1 MPCAEI
7 WIWIKTAWFVRHLGE
22 ILCHNGE
29 FELKEYRPVKNLTFE
44 KYDSNVEECYVE
56 GGEAIKKLVPSTL
69 EGCVVRI
76 CDMIAYIG
84 KDRQDAITAKI
95 LPDDSIFSS
104 EFIGSK
110 NAEMINNLTVD
121 IVNNSFG
128 KDCII
133 LSEQAFNDLKTAKK
147 EDYEYIY
154 KNEKIEGQY
163 NEIIKPMFNEL
174 YYKTA

>member
-1 MPCAEI
+1 MC
-7 WIWIKTAWFVRHLGE
+7 FVRHLGE

-84 KDRQDAITAKI
+84 KDGQDAITAKI
-95 LPDDSIFSS
+95 LPDDLIFSS

-128 KDCII
+128 KNCII

-147 EDYEYIY
+147 ENYEYIY
-154 KNEKIEGQY
+154 KNEKIVGQY

>member
-1 MPCAEI
+1 M
-7 WIWIKTAWFVRHLGE
+7 
-22 ILCHNGE
+22 
-29 FELKEYRPVKNLTFE
+29 TFE
-44 KYDSNVEECYVE
+44 QYDNNVELCYTE

-76 CDMIAYIG
+76 CDIIAYIG

-95 LPDDSIFSS
+95 LSDDSMFSS

-147 EDYEYIY
+147 
-154 KNEKIEGQY
+154 
-163 NEIIKPMFNEL
+163 
-174 YYKTA
+174 KTMNTYTRMKKLKVNITK